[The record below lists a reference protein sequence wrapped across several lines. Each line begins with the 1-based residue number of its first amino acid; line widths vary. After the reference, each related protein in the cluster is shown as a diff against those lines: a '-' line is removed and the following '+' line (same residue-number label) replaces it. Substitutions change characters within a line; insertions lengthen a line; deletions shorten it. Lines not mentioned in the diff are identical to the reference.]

1 MTHSHSVAAIV
12 LAAGSSR
19 RMGAVN
25 KLLLEY
31 AGEIAVRRAVRA
43 ALDAGIDDVIVVIAA
58 GDEQIVDT
66 LHGLRVRIVENAD
79 HAEGI
84 ASSIR
89 VGVAAVAPSYAGA
102 LVMLADMPLIAPRHL
117 LLLTKAFV
125 ERESIAVPYYRG
137 QRGNPA
143 LWGRDYFSELMTL
156 SGDVGARALLERHSD
171 RVIRVEVPD
180 DAVLIDFDTP
190 QDWARLDAQAS

>member
-1 MTHSHSVAAIV
+1 MAHSHSIAAIV

-31 AGEIAVRRAVRA
+31 AGEIAVRRAARA
-43 ALDAGIDDVIVVIAA
+43 ALDAGINDVIVVIAA
-58 GDEQIVDT
+58 GDDHIVGT
-66 LHGLRVRIVENAD
+66 LHGLRVRIVENPD

-89 VGVAAVAPSYAGA
+89 AGVAAVAPAHAGA

-117 LLLTKAFV
+117 LPLLEAFV
-125 ERESIAVPYYRG
+125 ERESIVVPYYCGR
-137 QRGNPA
+137 RGNPV
-143 LWGRDYFSELMTL
+143 LWGRDYFGELTTL

-171 RVIRVEVPD
+171 RVIRIEAPD
-180 DAVLIDFDTP
+180 DAVLVDVDTP
-190 QDWARLDAQAS
+190 QDWTNLRAQVS